1 MDDLPR
7 DILENILSGL
17 PFKEALHAKR
27 VCTTWRVILRYK
39 TAKPGI
45 FFAFCHVE
53 HRTTCREELFYEDE
67 HNHYDNAKI
76 NHYYS
81 YDTLTKIEHS
91 KFIKESSPR
100 NTMVGS
106 CNGLICFGKKTED
119 ALGAVPF
126 IICNPL
132 TGESVFLPEYN
143 YYEMP
148 LDVPRPR
155 LPFGCLAGIY
165 ANGALYWLHTSDN
178 MLEDSEIVAFDM
190 ETSRTDIWVYK
201 RNNINGR
208 TNNAK
213 KECNLK
219 QNYHCKSSS
228 HWNKEFKIRW
238 EDSYQNFTPF
248 AITRNNQVL
257 LWYHLHRPFE
267 TRLYCYDPKTST
279 LNELWDDKAKGMN
292 CWYIEAIPHM
302 QSVVSLKDLGEKNV
316 TSLKDCEKLLLQVK
330 WNGKKAITEYHYEV
344 PADEQRNNND

>member
-27 VCTTWRVILRYK
+27 VCTTWRAILRYK

-67 HNHYDNAKI
+67 HNHYDNTKI
-76 NHYYS
+76 NRYYS
-81 YDTLTKIEHS
+81 YDTLTKIEHG

-119 ALGAVPF
+119 ALGEVPF

-148 LDVPRPR
+148 LDILRPR
-155 LPFGCLAGIY
+155 LPFGCLAGGLGYCSLTDKYKVIMIYYHAEEQKGHVLVYTIGGEWRYIGFMERYRGYAFCYCSGIY

-178 MLEDSEIVAFDM
+178 MLEDSEIVAFGM
-190 ETSRTDIWVYK
+190 ES
-201 RNNINGR
+201 
-208 TNNAK
+208 
-213 KECNLK
+213 
-219 QNYHCKSSS
+219 
-228 HWNKEFKIRW
+228 
-238 EDSYQNFTPF
+238 
-248 AITRNNQVL
+248 
-257 LWYHLHRPFE
+257 
-267 TRLYCYDPKTST
+267 
-279 LNELWDDKAKGMN
+279 
-292 CWYIEAIPHM
+292 
-302 QSVVSLKDLGEKNV
+302 
-316 TSLKDCEKLLLQVK
+316 
-330 WNGKKAITEYHYEV
+330 
-344 PADEQRNNND
+344 